1 MDKETLQKLVFRY
14 GSLATAL
21 IGLDKAQGQ
30 VVYTDVIDT
39 TLATNN
45 ALYELNIDGDTAGV
59 VDFRIIQYVD
69 TTQYNASGSF
79 IQSRPGEAS
88 QVLGLNYGS
97 YHYPFKLNVRDEIAA
112 DTNYK
117 GTGGPSDLGQLAF
130 SINDTTYPNDKFRD
144 TAGVEDGYLGLRFTI
159 SENDT
164 DRTHY
169 GWLRVDV
176 AADLKSI
183 TIKDFAYEA
192 RPGEAIR
199 AGEGAPFF
207 DLPEA
212 GEEWPVTFYQA
223 GRSLRVEL
231 PEGER
236 GPHRLRIHDLG
247 GRALKTY
254 EVEGAQWEQ
263 SLASLPQGVLVARL
277 EGPQGQVKSIKVV
290 NYH

>member
-21 IGLDKAQGQ
+21 IGVDQVRGQ
-30 VVYTDVIDT
+30 VVYSDINDT
-39 TLATNN
+39 TLATND
-45 ALYELNIDGDTAGV
+45 ALYELNVDGDTAGV

-69 TTQYNASGSF
+69 TTQNNVSGSF

-88 QVLGLNYGS
+88 QVLGLNYGN
-97 YHYPFKLNVRDEIAA
+97 YHYPFKLDIRDEIAA

-117 GTGGPSDLGQLAF
+117 GTGGPSDLGQLALT
-130 SINDTTYPNDKFRD
+130 INDTTYPHHQFNG
-144 TAGVEDGYLGLRFTI
+144 GVQDGYIGLRFTI

-192 RPGEAIR
+192 TPETGIL
-199 AGEGAPFF
+199 AGEGTPFF
-207 DLPEA
+207 TLSEA
-212 GEEWPVTFYQA
+212 HAEWPVAFYQA
-223 GRSLRVEL
+223 GRTLWVEL
-231 PEGER
+231 PEGEQ
-236 GPHRLRIHDLG
+236 GPYRLRLFDLA
-247 GRALKTY
+247 GRSLATY
-254 EVEGAQWEQ
+254 SVEGEKWSQK
-263 SLASLPQGVLVARL
+263 LTGLPRGILVARL
-277 EGPQGQVKSIKVV
+277 EGPQGRVKSIKVA
-290 NYH
+290 NYR